1 MVIKNIFIGL
11 LIGIVNASKSYEV
24 TQPTLIILH
33 TNEYRK
39 EFHYY
44 PFTVQLDRCFGCCN
58 TVNDLSNK
66 VSVPKNP
73 EDLYISAS
81 NIVTGIN

>member
-1 MVIKNIFIGL
+1 MVIKNVFIGL
-11 LIGIVNASKSYEV
+11 LISIVNASKSYEV

-44 PFTVQLDRCFGCCN
+44 SFTVQLDRCVGCCN

-66 VSVPKNP
+66 ACVPKKP
-73 EDLYISAS
+73 EDLNISAS
-81 NIVTGIN
+81 NIVAGTN

>member
-1 MVIKNIFIGL
+1 MFIGL
-11 LIGIVNASKSYEV
+11 LISIVNASKSYEV

-44 PFTVQLDRCFGCCN
+44 PFTVQLDRCVGCCN
-58 TVNDLSNK
+58 TVNDLSSK
-66 VSVPKNP
+66 VCVPKKP
-73 EDLYISAS
+73 EDLNISAS
-81 NIVTGIN
+81 NIVAGIN